1 MSSNSEP
8 DQFLRGRQMVV
19 CGLFLVVVVANLAIG
34 FVINRERQ
42 ARSDEFS
49 QLQAKAQ
56 ASVDESQT
64 ALAETVQLLKDCAEV
79 EAKIAKLKAEAGVPG
94 RPQSTS
100 GK

>member
-1 MSSNSEP
+1 
-8 DQFLRGRQMVV
+8 MVV
-19 CGLFLVVVVANLAIG
+19 CGLFLVVVLANLALGI
-34 FVINRERQ
+34 VTNHERQ
-42 ARSDEFS
+42 AQSDEFS

-79 EAKIAKLKAEAGVPG
+79 EAKIAKLKSEAGVPG